1 MLYLP
6 RMGIIAD
13 TGGAFLPSLYQLD
26 FLSGIFKNK
35 NDFQQYVNQLPEYAN
50 AYILVKK

>member
-1 MLYLP
+1 MAV
-6 RMGIIAD
+6 IAD

-26 FLSGIFKNK
+26 YLSGIFKTK
-35 NDFQQYVNQLPEYAN
+35 QDFQDYIRTLPEFAN